1 MTNDLSCAFLLAGQL
16 PYVGD
21 QPPAVVPVVDGLH
34 VQHGGLDPG
43 LILQGETQS
52 QTQSLH
58 RELAGS
64 VRLISGSAGS
74 PANFLELLWFPTS
87 DPGQFLFGTILLKSR
102 DGSGTGNSGNIS
114 SFCFPLIQTP

>member
-1 MTNDLSCAFLLAGQL
+1 METFQKKQTEHMTNDSSCAFLLAGQL

-58 RELAGS
+58 RELEGS

-74 PANFLELLWFPTS
+74 PANLLVLSWSPTS
-87 DPGQFLFGTILLKSR
+87 DPG
-102 DGSGTGNSGNIS
+102 
-114 SFCFPLIQTP
+114 

>member
-1 MTNDLSCAFLLAGQL
+1 METFKKKKTEHMTNDLSCAFLLAGQL

-52 QTQSLH
+52 QTQSL
-58 RELAGS
+58 RLEELEGS

-74 PANFLELLWFPTS
+74 PANLLELLWFPTS
-87 DPGQFLFGTILLKSR
+87 D
-102 DGSGTGNSGNIS
+102 TG
-114 SFCFPLIQTP
+114 